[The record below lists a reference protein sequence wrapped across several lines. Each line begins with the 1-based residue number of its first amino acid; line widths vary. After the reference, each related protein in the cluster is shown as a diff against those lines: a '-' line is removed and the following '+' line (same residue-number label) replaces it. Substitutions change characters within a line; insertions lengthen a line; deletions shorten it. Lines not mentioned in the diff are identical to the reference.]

1 MSADDDRDDGPTARA
16 AGRRAFLPRDVGAN
30 AEHLVAEHLAASGLE
45 ILATN
50 LRVGRLELDVVA
62 REGRVIA
69 VVEVRARGPGS
80 WLRPLDSVDAAKR
93 ARVRKA
99 GERLWSARFANDA
112 RVDRMRFDLAAV
124 TLEPGGEPTIEI
136 VKAAF

>member
-1 MSADDDRDDGPTARA
+1 VTASDDRDDGPTARA
-16 AGRRAFLPRDVGAN
+16 AGRRAFLDRGAR
-30 AEHLVAEHLAASGLE
+30 AERAVAAHLEASGLE

-62 REGRVIA
+62 RDDRVIA
-69 VVEVRARGPGS
+69 IVEVRARGPGS
-80 WLRPLDSVDAAKR
+80 WLLPLDSVDAKKR
-93 ARVRKA
+93 ARVRRA
-99 GERLWSARFANDA
+99 GEQLWRDRFAHDA

-124 TLEPGGEPTIEI
+124 TIDDEGAETIEI